1 MIQRKRT
8 HGNTK
13 QHRWFCCELYLA
25 LLGCIVLATLCSFCE
40 AMQHGLIKSSN
51 LLSSVKAASL
61 LKTFFLLHWH
71 TGKISLRAKAE
82 NPKGLTDQAA
92 KLRPS
97 GRGHGIPALGIPLTE
112 RHLVRWTW
120 AKATADAGMLIH
132 REDLMLLKGKQKH
145 IRRHMQHNYGQTRR
159 NHKMSAKNRKPSRL
173 SLSLQ
178 SC

>member
-132 REDLMLLKGKQKH
+132 REDLMLLKGKQKTH
-145 IRRHMQHNYGQTRR
+145 KETHAAQLWPNSQKPQNVCQESQT
-159 NHKMSAKNRKPSRL
+159 
-173 SLSLQ
+173 Q
-178 SC
+178 

>member
-1 MIQRKRT
+1 M
-8 HGNTK
+8 
-13 QHRWFCCELYLA
+13 FFL
-25 LLGCIVLATLCSFCE
+25 CITDPLNGSKSC
-40 AMQHGLIKSSN
+40 LIKSSN

-71 TGKISLRAKAE
+71 SGKISLRAKAE

-97 GRGHGIPALGIPLTE
+97 GSGHGIPALGIPLAE
-112 RHLVRWTW
+112 RHRVRWTW

-132 REDLMLLKGKQKH
+132 REDLMLQKGKQKTQKNTKGDTC
-145 IRRHMQHNYGQTRR
+145 HMQHNYGQTHT
-159 NHKMSAKNRKPSRL
+159 NHKTSAKNRKPSRL
-173 SLSLQ
+173 SLSSQ